1 MKESILGRFDFSSKV
16 RMVVMTGLFMLLGI
30 SATFSQSYMTNDD
43 ALQTLRQELVTIQT
57 QLNVSPLVSTAPE
70 MFANS
75 APQFYANWY
84 MIETIY
90 EYLDEAGDAAD
101 VRNGIDGARE
111 RGISQFLASSVYFDN
126 AHATLTD
133 LLTN

>member
-30 SATFSQSYMTNDD
+30 SATFSQNYMSNAD
-43 ALQTLRQELVTIQT
+43 ALQTLRQELVTIKAS
-57 QLNVSPLVSTAPE
+57 LNVSPFVSTSPE

-75 APQFYANWY
+75 APQFYADWF

-90 EYLDEAGDAAD
+90 EYLQDAGNTAD
-101 VRNGIDGARE
+101 VRDGIDGAKN
-111 RGISQFLASSVYFDN
+111 RGIAQLLASSVYFNN

-133 LLTN
+133 LLTD

>member
-1 MKESILGRFDFSSKV
+1 MEVKFFRNLDVSSKV
-16 RMVVMTGLFMLLGI
+16 RTIMFTAILSILGV
-30 SATFSQSYMTNDD
+30 STSFSQDYMSNAD
-43 ALQTLRQELVTIQT
+43 ALQTLRQELVTINT
-57 QLNVSPLVSTAPE
+57 NLNVNPLVSTSPE

-90 EYLDEAGDAAD
+90 NFLQEAGSAAD
-101 VRNGIDGARE
+101 VRLSIDGARD
-111 RGISQFLASSVYFDN
+111 RGIAEFLASSVYFNN

-133 LLTN
+133 LLTD

>member
-1 MKESILGRFDFSSKV
+1 
-16 RMVVMTGLFMLLGI
+16 
-30 SATFSQSYMTNDD
+30 MTNDD